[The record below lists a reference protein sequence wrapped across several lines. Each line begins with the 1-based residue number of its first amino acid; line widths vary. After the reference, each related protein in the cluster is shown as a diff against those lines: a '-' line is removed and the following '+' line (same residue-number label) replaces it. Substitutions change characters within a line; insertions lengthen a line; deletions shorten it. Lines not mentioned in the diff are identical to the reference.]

1 MIWTTARE
9 TSCLSVMAPGAEEVS
24 PLTVV
29 SAAVSL
35 DWLPPESPP
44 QAVIVARTAPTISAI
59 RRMIPPLRFLVYKS

>member
-1 MIWTTARE
+1 
-9 TSCLSVMAPGAEEVS
+9 
-24 PLTVV
+24 
-29 SAAVSL
+29 VSL